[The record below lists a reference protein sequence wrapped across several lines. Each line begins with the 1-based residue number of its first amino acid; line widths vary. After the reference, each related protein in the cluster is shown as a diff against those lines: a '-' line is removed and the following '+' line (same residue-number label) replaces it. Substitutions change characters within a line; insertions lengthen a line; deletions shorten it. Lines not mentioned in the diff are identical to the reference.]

1 MEAAA
6 RRAGI
11 LRREIWDHRKRYFVD
26 SDPIISDGEYDLLER
41 ELLSIEEAF
50 PDLVT
55 PDSPTRRVGAEV
67 SGELPTVPHHL
78 PMLSLD
84 NVISFEELKDWH
96 GRLQRVLG
104 RDSAPLV
111 SELKIDGVS
120 VSLIYEDGRLIR
132 AVSRGDGLLGEDVTS
147 SVRTIR
153 SIPLR
158 LLEPVR
164 LLEVRGEVFYPLE
177 AFSEMNRRREEA
189 GESVFA
195 NPRNAAAGT
204 IRLLDPRQA
213 SDRPLDF
220 CAWALARIEGL
231 AAPDTHSG
239 GLALLSRLG
248 LKVDPTAQACR
259 DLEDVERYYQEW
271 LERRDTLDYEVDGC
285 VIKVDPVTL
294 QDEAGSTARAPRW
307 ACAYKFPARQATTT
321 VREIVVQVGRT
332 GALTPVAMLEPVLL
346 AGSTISRCTLHNE
359 EEVRRKDVRIGDR
372 VLIEKGGDVI
382 PKIVKVIADE
392 RIDAAEPFVMPGS
405 CPVCGSTIV
414 RPQGE
419 AISRC
424 VNVSCPARLK
434 ESIRHFAGRAAMDI
448 EGLGEALVDQLI
460 DKRLVAAVA
469 DIYRLEGPALAALDR
484 MGRRSADNLLEQI
497 ARSRSVPYERVIF
510 ALGIRFVGERT
521 AQLLAEA
528 FPSMDRLAA
537 ATPEELTAVH
547 EVGERVAEAIREFFQ
562 QSENQQ
568 LIRELAEAQVAM
580 RAAAPARRTE
590 GPFSGKTCVITGT
603 IEGYTRDA
611 IKDILR
617 AQGARISESVS
628 RKTDVL
634 IHGVDPGSK
643 LEKARALGV
652 RTVGAAEFVAT
663 IDALKQTK
671 GTDA

>member
-1 MEAAA
+1 V
-6 RRAGI
+6 
-11 LRREIWDHRKRYFVD
+11 LRREIWHHRKRYYVD
-26 SDPIISDGEYDLLER
+26 SDTTISDGEYDLLER

-55 PDSPTRRVGAEV
+55 PDSPTQRVGAEV
-67 SGELPTVPHHL
+67 SGELPTVPHAL
-78 PMLSLD
+78 AMLSLD
-84 NVISFEELKDWH
+84 NVISFDELGEWY

-120 VSLIYEDGRLIR
+120 VALIYEDGRLVR
-132 AVSRGDGLLGEDVTS
+132 AVSRGDGVLGEEVTS

-158 LLEPVR
+158 LLEPVPF
-164 LLEVRGEVFYPLE
+164 LEVRGEVYYPL
-177 AFSEMNRRREEA
+177 AVFGEMNRRREEA
-189 GESVFA
+189 GRPVFA

-213 SDRPLDF
+213 SERPLDF
-220 CAWALARIEGL
+220 YAWALARIEGRQ
-231 AAPDTHSG
+231 APNSHSG
-239 GLALLSRLG
+239 GLALMSELG
-248 LKVDPTAQACR
+248 LKVNPTARPCR
-259 DLEDVERYYQEW
+259 DLREIEAYYQEW
-271 LERRDTLDYEVDGC
+271 LRHRDTLDYEVDGC
-285 VIKVDPVTL
+285 VIKVDSLAL
-294 QDEAGSTARAPRW
+294 QEEAGSTARAPRW
-307 ACAYKFPARQATTT
+307 ACAYKFPPRQATTM

-359 EEVRRKDVRIGDR
+359 EEVRRKDVRVGDR

-382 PKIVKVIADE
+382 PKVVKVITEE
-392 RIDAAEPFVMPGS
+392 RSAAAEPFVMPGS
-405 CPVCGSTIV
+405 CPVCGSMVV

-419 AISRC
+419 VVSRC
-424 VNVSCPARLK
+424 VNVSCPARLR

-448 EGLGEALVDQLI
+448 EGLGDALIDQLI
-460 DKRLVAAVA
+460 DNRLVTTLA
-469 DIYRLEGPALAALDR
+469 DIYRLEGPALAALER
-484 MGRRSADNLLEQI
+484 MGKRSAGNLLEQVQ
-497 ARSRSVPYERVIF
+497 RSRSVPYERVIF

-528 FPSMDRLAA
+528 LPSMNRLAA
-537 ATPEELTAVH
+537 ATPDELTAVH
-547 EVGERVAEAIREFFQ
+547 EVGERVAEEIHEFFQ
-562 QSENQQ
+562 QGENQR
-568 LIRELAEAQVAM
+568 LIRELADAGVTM
-580 RAAAPARRTE
+580 KVAAPSRRSK

-603 IEGYTRDA
+603 IEGYTRGA

-634 IHGVDPGSK
+634 IHGDDPGSK
-643 LEKARALGV
+643 LEKARTLGV
-652 RTVGAAEFVAT
+652 RTIGAAEFIETLGAGGST
-663 IDALKQTK
+663 RGAD
-671 GTDA
+671 D